1 VTGRVKSALYAR
13 AARLDAPWVWALV
26 AAAVGLVARAQG
38 TARWEVRLGYV
49 QQRRGRLDL
58 ARAAYERA
66 AAHPECLLAWRL
78 RLIDLYEAQGELRRA
93 DQLIA
98 ELASRAPE
106 QHAGAEVWEQLGA
119 VRHRTGDRPGADTA
133 YRAALARAEPGT
145 SVSSG
150 ARLRLARLLDEV
162 GHWAQARELLDEE
175 IAEQPDHAEAWRLL
189 ATVAHHQWQWGG
201 SFEGA
206 LAAPD
211 EAVLRPLGSAGAD
224 PVTARARAHV
234 VACGALE
241 EAVRLAPDQHPWWS
255 SLGDLRREAGYR
267 AGAIEAEQR
276 GLDGAL
282 AQDRPSAFRLR
293 HPREF
298 KLERAYHEA
307 GLPRVEDPLFDVG
320 FEVVEDGTAAT
331 GAARSERPVG
341 LFTARATFYA
351 VRVEGFAL
359 SRDVDVVEV
368 LLDDVVLR
376 QVNVGG
382 EGFFPEVV
390 LVLRRATV
398 DLLPPDAELRLRTER
413 GPLLAEGRGEALRVR
428 VPHGSG
434 ELPGILQRG
443 GSLDKKGH
451 VRPAE
456 SEAHAHQDAYVALY
470 AKVRDFFDEHVGTP
484 LFALYGTL
492 LGAYRDG
499 DLIPGDDDF
508 DATYVSEHDDP
519 VAVKHEA
526 TELMV
531 ALVQAGFTVLFNRRG
546 RLFRVA
552 HDAIGGPDV
561 HVDVAPMWFM
571 DGRAWVHPQLALPAT
586 REDFLPVRDLTVRG
600 TTVHVPQR
608 PEVFLEGNYGS
619 GWQHPDPGF
628 VYYRSAVDRQT
639 HRTLNRALLR
649 PSEYRALQER
659 LAGPDA
665 RPGMGRLVAIGF
677 HPLYPL
683 NEVALS

>member
-1 VTGRVKSALYAR
+1 MTGRLKSALYAR
-13 AARLDAPWVWALV
+13 AGRLDAPWAWAIV
-26 AAAVGLVARAQG
+26 AALLAALARVRG
-38 TARWEVRLGYV
+38 TARWAVRLGYA

-58 ARAAYERA
+58 ARQAYERA
-66 AAHPECLLAWRL
+66 ASLPDCLLAWRL

-93 DQLIA
+93 DELIA
-98 ELASRAPE
+98 ELAARAPE
-106 QHAGAEVWEQLGA
+106 PDAGPEVWEQLGA
-119 VRHRTGDRPGADTA
+119 VRHRTGDRPGAEA
-133 YRAALARAEPGT
+133 AFREALARSAT
-145 SVSSG
+145 DATVASD

-162 GHWAQARELLDEE
+162 GHWAQARALLDEE
-175 IAEQPDHAEAWRLL
+175 VAAHPEHAEAWRLL
-189 ATVAHHQWQWGG
+189 AQACHHQWRWNGT
-201 SFEGA
+201 FEGA

-211 EAVLRPLGSAGAD
+211 HAVLRPLGEDAD
-224 PVTARARAHV
+224 DPAAVRARAHV
-234 VACGALE
+234 DACRALE
-241 EAVRLAPDQHPWWS
+241 EAVRLAPGQHTWWS

-267 AGAIEAEQR
+267 AGAIEAEQH

-307 GLPRVEDPLFDVG
+307 GLPRVEDPLFDVD
-320 FEVVEDGTAAT
+320 FEVVGDEGTGVDGHA
-331 GAARSERPVG
+331 SDQPVG

-351 VRVEGFAL
+351 VRVEGFVL
-359 SRDVDVVEV
+359 SRDVEVVEV

-376 QVNVGG
+376 RVNVGG

-398 DLLPPDAELRLRTER
+398 DQLPADAELRLRTEQ
-413 GPLLAEGRGEALRVR
+413 GPLLAHGRGEALRMR

-434 ELPGILQRG
+434 ELPGLLADG
-443 GSLDKKGH
+443 GVLDKKGN
-451 VRPAE
+451 VRPPQAL
-456 SEAHAHQDAYVALY
+456 ARAHQDAYVALY
-470 AKVRDFFDEHVGTP
+470 ARVRDFFDEHVGTP

-508 DATYVSEHDDP
+508 DATYVSEHHDP
-519 VAVKHEA
+519 VAVKREA

-531 ALVQAGFTVLFNRRG
+531 RLVQAGFTVLFNRRG

-552 HDAIGGPDV
+552 HDDIGGPDV
-561 HVDVAPMWFM
+561 HVDVAPLWFM

-608 PEVFLEGNYGS
+608 PEVFLEGNYGP
-619 GWQHPDPGF
+619 GWKHPDPGF

-639 HRTLNRALLR
+639 HRTLNQALLR
-649 PSEYRALQER
+649 PSEHRELEER

-665 RPGMGRLVAIGF
+665 RPGMGRLIAIGF

-683 NEVALS
+683 NDVALS